1 MGSSEGWHCVTGMG
15 VPEEKAGEATGKDS
29 SSVAVET
36 PNFLRY
42 QYYGIITKDNSNSG
56 VELAQ
61 GYLSD
66 KLIMLQKAD
75 MDKWN
80 CTGFEIQKIVI
91 LSQTSSTEL
100 FTVLY
105 FGLVLVLL

>member
-1 MGSSEGWHCVTGMG
+1 MGRQERPLVKIHPQLQWRLQT
-15 VPEEKAGEATGKDS
+15 
-29 SSVAVET
+29 
-36 PNFLRY
+36 FWRY

-80 CTGFEIQKIVI
+80 CTGFETQKIVI